1 MPSRSSP
8 TGRTPP
14 PKGRVALRQE
24 RNREALVKAGYRV
37 ISEKGI
43 DAATMQEIAQR
54 ADVGAGTVYS
64 YFKSKDELAV
74 AVLERVMHNL
84 AVRIERV
91 TDTFSDPAQVYAF
104 GVRSVIEAATGDM
117 RWRQLLN
124 RPEVIAEAMY
134 RCMGPFAIR
143 DLKNATSAGRLNAV
157 NAELTW
163 KMATYAII
171 GVSRAIVAPSGHG
184 AKPVRPPGHPFRH
197 IDGPYLQYGGQLPNK
212 RLQQF
217 LSGDRGSAGELDRGR
232 PGKSHDNRV
241 HRGARVAHAH
251 PDRQPAQRS
260 HRDESSPG
268 GRVGA
273 QGVQDGRR

>member
-1 MPSRSSP
+1 MPS
-8 TGRTPP
+8 RTPP

-54 ADVGAGTVYS
+54 ADVGAGTIYS

-171 GVSRAIVAPSGHG
+171 GVSRAIV
-184 AKPVRPPGHPFRH
+184 
-197 IDGPYLQYGGQLPNK
+197 DEQLPTSSIDDVVIK
-212 RLQQF
+212 LLCMAG
-217 LSGDRGSAGELDRGR
+217 LSLTDARDLAHR
-232 PGKSHDNRV
+232 PRPILASENV
-241 HRGARVAHAH
+241 TF
-251 PDRQPAQRS
+251 
-260 HRDESSPG
+260 
-268 GRVGA
+268 
-273 QGVQDGRR
+273 